1 MALNSLVVPS
11 TMQIKIQELTGN
23 LITLDVETTD
33 TIDNVKTKIMED
45 TEIPIV
51 LQRLL
56 FENKDLKDECK
67 LSDYNIKNGSII
79 AITMKLRGGGKVL
92 ILSWKSFCL

>member
-1 MALNSLVVPS
+1 
-11 TMQIKIQELTGN
+11 MQIKIQELTGN

-51 LQRLL
+51 LQRLV
-56 FENKDLKDECK
+56 FENKELKDGK

-79 AITMKLRGGGKVL
+79 AITMKFRGGGNIL

>member
-1 MALNSLVVPS
+1 MAL
-11 TMQIKIQELTGN
+11 QIKIRELTGN

-45 TEIPIV
+45 TNIPIF
-51 LQRLL
+51 LQRLV
-56 FENKDLKDECK
+56 FENKELKDGK
-67 LSDYNIKNGSII
+67 LSDYDIKNGTIL
-79 AITMKLRGGGKVL
+79 AITLKLRGGGKVL

>member
-1 MALNSLVVPS
+1 MAL
-11 TMQIKIQELTGN
+11 QIKIRELTGN

-45 TEIPIV
+45 TDIPIF
-51 LQRLL
+51 LQRLV
-56 FENKDLKDECK
+56 FENKELKNGK
-67 LSDYNIKNGSII
+67 LSDYDIKNGTIL
-79 AITMKLRGGGKVL
+79 AITLKLRGGGKVL

>member
-1 MALNSLVVPS
+1 MAL
-11 TMQIKIQELTGN
+11 QIKIRELTGN

-79 AITMKLRGGGKVL
+79 AITIKLRGGGKVL

>member
-1 MALNSLVVPS
+1 MAL
-11 TMQIKIQELTGN
+11 QIKIKELTGN

-51 LQRLL
+51 LQRLV
-56 FENKDLKDECK
+56 FENKELKDECK
-67 LSDYNIKNGSII
+67 LSDYNIKNGTIL
-79 AITMKLRGGGKVL
+79 AITLKLRGGGKVL
-92 ILSWKSFCL
+92 ILSWKSLCL